1 MQTGGQGGIRTHGE
15 LPPTTVFKTVALNHS
30 ATCPRESAVRRI
42 RFAVSA
48 FASGRKGDSHRNL
61 SVRDGDMTFSIRF
74 RTFRTMAVA
83 AMAIGLA
90 GPAVGQ
96 VDAQETGFQGYLQL
110 LAAQARGEGVREST
124 ISQVMAGLT
133 LNQRVIQ
140 LDRAQPGSSTGTI
153 PAFEPYRRSHVD
165 ASRIARGRRQYGA
178 AAAQLGGIERRYGV
192 PGPIMMAIWGHETD
206 YGGYTGD
213 FDLPRSLASLAY
225 EGRRRELFASEFIAT
240 LKMVDRGVPRSRLV
254 GSWAGAFGNPQFLPS
269 VYLRVAQDGDGD
281 GFADIWSSRTD
292 TLASIANYFRDAGWR
307 QGQPWGVAVTVP
319 DSLDRNSLGTT
330 LNSPRCPRVFDRHT
344 GWKTMREWRALGMV
358 PKSGVWPADDVMA
371 SLLEPDGRGRTAYLL
386 TGNYRVILDYNC
398 SNFYALSV
406 GLLADEI
413 SR

>member
-1 MQTGGQGGIRTHGE
+1 
-15 LPPTTVFKTVALNHS
+15 
-30 ATCPRESAVRRI
+30 
-42 RFAVSA
+42 
-48 FASGRKGDSHRNL
+48 
-61 SVRDGDMTFSIRF
+61 MTFLQRYRGL
-74 RTFRTMAVA
+74 RTGVVA
-83 AMAIGLA
+83 AITLALA

-96 VDAQETGFQGYLQL
+96 VNPEELGFQGYLQL

-124 ISQVMAGLT
+124 IAQVMAGLT
-133 LNQRVIQ
+133 LNPRVIQ

-153 PAFEPYRRSHVD
+153 PAFEPYRRNHVD
-165 ASRIARGRRQYGA
+165 ASRIARGRRQYLA
-178 AAAQLGGIERRYGV
+178 AADQLAAMERRYGV
-192 PGPIMMAIWGHETD
+192 PGPVMLAIWGHETD

-240 LKMVDRGVPRSRLV
+240 LKMVDRGVPRSKLV

-281 GFADIWSSRTD
+281 GFADIWSSRAD
-292 TLASIANYFRDAGWR
+292 TLASIGNYFRDAGWR
-307 QGQPWGVAVTVP
+307 QGQPWGVAVSVP
-319 DSLDRNSLGTT
+319 EGLDRASLGTT
-330 LNSPRCPRVFDRHT
+330 LQSPRCARVFDRHT

-358 PKSGVWPADDVMA
+358 PKSGAWPADDVMA